1 MKFSIGFLA
10 LLLSSFVTSKGLS
23 TGFGFS
29 VTGGQKPLGDG
40 AAVPG
45 DNPLSFCKADHDDD
59 ILVLDH
65 VNLTPNPPLKGSSLT
80 IEAVGSL
87 LEDVGDGAY
96 VVLQVKYGLIRL
108 VNTEADL
115 CDQVSNVDLSCPIK
129 KGKTKITKDVELPKE
144 IPPGTY
150 TVFADAYT
158 ARPESKKIICL
169 EATVTFP

>member
-1 MKFSIGFLA
+1 MKFSISVLT
-10 LLLSSFVTSKGLS
+10 LLLSTLVASEGLS
-23 TGFGFS
+23 FFG
-29 VTGGQKPLGDG
+29 GGQKVLGDG

-45 DNPLSFCKADHDDD
+45 DNPLTYCKKDHDDD
-59 ILVLDH
+59 LLVLEK
-65 VNLTPNPPLKGSSLT
+65 VNLSPNPPLKGDNLT
-80 IEAVGSL
+80 IEAVGEL
-87 LEDVGDGAY
+87 LEDVGEGAY

-115 CDQVSNVDLSCPIK
+115 CDQVSNVDLECPIK
-129 KGKTKITKDVELPKE
+129 KGLTKITKDIELPKE

-169 EATVTFP
+169 EATVTFA